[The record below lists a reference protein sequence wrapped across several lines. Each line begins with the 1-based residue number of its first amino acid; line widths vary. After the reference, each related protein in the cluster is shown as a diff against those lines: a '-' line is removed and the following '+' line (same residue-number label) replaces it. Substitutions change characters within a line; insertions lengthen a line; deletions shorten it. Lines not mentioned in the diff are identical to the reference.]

1 MVTISDK
8 PGQYNVCFELLHAL
22 PLHSFQKKNQDLLI
36 LGRFKIP
43 WLLCD
48 LGNQDSNYRNSIDE
62 SLVHRIQHNGKTS
75 CACYALLKFLDIIK
89 IFVKIQTWDLLCT
102 VTTQAEKN
110 KERSATLVFITFCIG

>member
-1 MVTISDK
+1 MYALSYFMLCLFIHSKKKSTSTNL
-8 PGQYNVCFELLHAL
+8 GQVQDIVA
-22 PLHSFQKKNQDLLI
+22 PL
-36 LGRFKIP
+36 R
-43 WLLCD
+43 
-48 LGNQDSNYRNSIDE
+48 QDSNYRNGIDE
-62 SLVHRIQHNGKTS
+62 SLVHWIQHNGKTS